1 MSTTAIATPVTPP
14 ATSPA
19 AGALPADTAHALHL
33 LRELVRIRRF
43 EERAAELYRA
53 EKVRGFLHLYIGE
66 EAIAVGVMQALGPD
80 DAIVSTYREHGH
92 ALARGMNA
100 RTIMA
105 ELYGKQ
111 EGYCQGRGGSMHL
124 FDLDT
129 RFYGGDAI
137 VGSGLPL
144 ALGLALADHMQHR
157 PRVTACFFGD
167 GAVAEGAFHETLN
180 MAALWHLPILFC
192 CENNLYEMGT
202 PLACQHSETNL
213 AAKAAAYRLPAC
225 QVDGMNVEAVER
237 AAHDAV
243 QAIRDGAGPQFIEF
257 LTYRFRS
264 HSMFDP
270 DPYRPHAEI
279 AEWMQRCPIKTFT
292 ARLLGRH
299 ALDDAGLA
307 TIEAEVARE
316 VDDAVAFAEA
326 GTWEPVESLT
336 RHVYS
341 DGEAGR

>member
-1 MSTTAIATPVTPP
+1 MSTTSDVAPVATAAP
-14 ATSPA
+14 APASAASPA
-19 AGALPADTAHALHL
+19 DSAHALHL
-33 LRELVRIRRF
+33 LHELVRIRRF
-43 EERAAELYRA
+43 EERCAELYRA
-53 EKVRGFLHLYIGE
+53 EKIRGFLHLYIGE
-66 EAIAVGVMQALGPD
+66 EAIAVGVIQALGPE

-92 ALARGMNA
+92 ALVRGVSARA
-100 RTIMA
+100 VMA

-111 EGYCQGRGGSMHL
+111 EGCSGGRGGSMHL
-124 FDLDT
+124 FDAKT
-129 RFYGGDAI
+129 RFYGGHAI
-137 VGSGLPL
+137 VASCLPV

-157 PRVTACFFGD
+157 QHVTVCFFGD

-202 PLACQHSETNL
+202 PLACQHSETKL
-213 AAKAAAYRLPAC
+213 AAKAAAYRVPARV
-225 QVDGMNVEAVER
+225 VDGMDVEAVER
-237 AAHDAV
+237 EAHEAV
-243 QAIRDGAGPQFIEF
+243 QAIRDGKGPQFVEF

-270 DPYRPHAEI
+270 DQYRSRTET
-279 AEWMQRCPIKTFT
+279 AEWLQRCPIKTFT
-292 ARLLGRH
+292 ARLRER
-299 ALDDAGLA
+299 AVLDDTSMA
-307 TIEAEVARE
+307 TIEADVLRE

-341 DGEAGR
+341 SGGAGR